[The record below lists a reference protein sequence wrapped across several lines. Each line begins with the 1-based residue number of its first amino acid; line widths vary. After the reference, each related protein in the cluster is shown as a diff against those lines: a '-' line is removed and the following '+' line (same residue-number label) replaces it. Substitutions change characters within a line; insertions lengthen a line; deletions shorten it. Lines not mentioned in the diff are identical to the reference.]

1 MMKTNAVLVNGV
13 SLPFHVYDA
22 CVKQMDKT
30 SDHLSVIFV
39 FEHRQTKKE
48 YKKTKLPSIVS
59 FTNKS
64 AHAHLSSL
72 INNNAAFTTGYFK
85 RLGMEV
91 QVDILRNPSLQEIET
106 AVSSAESIF
115 LDPKSYEQPKDSVNL
130 SVPYKIIED
139 TFGGRIRPC
148 KK

>member
-22 CVKQMDKT
+22 CVKQLGKT
-30 SDHLSVIFV
+30 TDNLSVIFV

-48 YKKTKLPSIVS
+48 YTKSKLPSIVT
-59 FTNKS
+59 FTNRS
-64 AHAHLSSL
+64 AHAHLSAL
-72 INNNAAFTTGYFK
+72 IDNNAAFTSGYFK
-85 RLGMEV
+85 RLGLQV

-106 AVSSAESIF
+106 AVSSAETIF
-115 LDPKSYEQPKDSVNL
+115 LDPDSYEQPKDSVNL
-130 SVPYKIIED
+130 SVPYKLIED
-139 TFGGRIRPC
+139 TFGMRIKAC